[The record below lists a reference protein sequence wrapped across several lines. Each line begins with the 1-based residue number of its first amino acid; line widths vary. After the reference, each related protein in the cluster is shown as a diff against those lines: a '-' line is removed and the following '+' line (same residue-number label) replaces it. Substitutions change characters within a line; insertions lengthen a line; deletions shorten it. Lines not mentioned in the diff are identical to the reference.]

1 MALSPYYR
9 AGYGHTEP
17 QTNRSGEHGCLPL
30 KSRVSAFGRL
40 FCYCSQMRI
49 VVRGTNWIGDSVM
62 AIPAMRRL
70 RRSFPEAQ
78 IALHTRR
85 WAEGIFR
92 DADFLDE
99 IIAFDQAGSKL
110 KTVREQARL
119 LKAGNFDL
127 AVILPNSFES
137 AATVRLAGIPRRF
150 GYKADRRGFLLSDPF
165 PVPGWKNEQ
174 HESEYYLNL
183 VGFVE
188 KQIFGSAV
196 VVEPEPVSL
205 NVSDKRRDEA
215 IEILRSLGVDASKRV
230 VGFGSGS
237 TNSLAKR
244 WPAERFALL
253 SDKFADELGS
263 QVVLLGSEGEQG
275 VADEVKRIAKHD
287 LIDLTGRTDL
297 AQATALLSV
306 LDLFVSNDMGL
317 AHIAGAVG
325 TPTLTIFGPTNETT
339 TRPLGNRVTIMRE
352 PVECAPCML
361 RECPIDHRC
370 MTGIKP
376 EMVFETAV
384 KMLEN
389 RTEK

>member
-1 MALSPYYR
+1 
-9 AGYGHTEP
+9 
-17 QTNRSGEHGCLPL
+17 
-30 KSRVSAFGRL
+30 
-40 FCYCSQMRI
+40 MRI

-174 HESEYYLNL
+174 HESEHYLNL

-253 SDKFADELGS
+253 SDKFAAELG
-263 QVVLLGSEGEQG
+263 
-275 VADEVKRIAKHD
+275 
-287 LIDLTGRTDL
+287 
-297 AQATALLSV
+297 
-306 LDLFVSNDMGL
+306 
-317 AHIAGAVG
+317 
-325 TPTLTIFGPTNETT
+325 
-339 TRPLGNRVTIMRE
+339 
-352 PVECAPCML
+352 
-361 RECPIDHRC
+361 
-370 MTGIKP
+370 
-376 EMVFETAV
+376 
-384 KMLEN
+384 
-389 RTEK
+389 